1 VQNKSKISATVTG
14 ATILVIAASA
24 YLYSLQRENRR
35 HEQQLADYEQ
45 HVQELL
51 AQVETGSRQ
60 RVALQNQLDDLLS
73 ERNTLNSQLT
83 SVEDQLDEVE
93 QQLNPDY
100 QQIES
105 EIRQQISYELQQQEI
120 ERNNI
125 DPRVKLLQELI
136 ALDPLEL
143 GEIMSVN
150 GQFGRFL
157 QALDV
162 DDQRMEVIVTALTDV
177 VADQN
182 LARQE
187 LMQQMREGEVGR
199 REMRSEIR
207 EIMSP
212 RAQYET
218 LVQTLTDNEL
228 LVFRQALS
236 EQREQ
241 TNAIRDFTL
250 NTGDSTSSTI
260 YFEGGG
266 RSPAIS
272 LPYQPLTP
280 PKPRN

>member
-1 VQNKSKISATVTG
+1 
-14 ATILVIAASA
+14 
-24 YLYSLQRENRR
+24 
-35 HEQQLADYEQ
+35 DYQQ
-45 HVQELL
+45 HVQKLL
-51 AQVETGSRQ
+51 TQVEASSRQ
-60 RVALQNQLDDLLS
+60 RIALQNRLDDLLS

-83 SVEDQLDEVE
+83 SAEDQLDEVE

-100 QQIES
+100 QRIES

-125 DPRVKLLQELI
+125 NPRVSLLQELI

-177 VADQN
+177 VAEQN

-187 LMQQMREGEVGR
+187 LMVQMREGEVGR
-199 REMRSEIR
+199 RVMRREMR

-212 RAQYET
+212 GTQIESLAP
-218 LVQTLTDNEL
+218 TLTDDEM

-236 EQREQ
+236 EQQEQ
-241 TNAIRDFTL
+241 TYAIRDFTL
-250 NTGDSTSSTI
+250 NTGDSTSSAI
-260 YFEGGG
+260 YFGGAG
-266 RSPAIS
+266 RSPAIV

-280 PKPRN
+280 PNPRN

>member
-1 VQNKSKISATVTG
+1 MRPIAIGS
-14 ATILVIAASA
+14 TILVIAASA
-24 YLYSLQRENRR
+24 TLYSLQRENRR
-35 HEQQLADYEQ
+35 HEQQLADYQQ

-51 AQVETGSRQ
+51 TQVEAGSRQ
-60 RVALQNQLDDLLS
+60 RIGLQNQLDDLLS
-73 ERNTLNSQLT
+73 ESNTLNSQLT
-83 SVEDQLDEVE
+83 SAEDQLDEAE

-100 QQIES
+100 QRIES

-125 DPRVKLLQELI
+125 DPRVSLLQELI

-157 QALDV
+157 QALGV
-162 DDQRMEVIVTALTDV
+162 DDQRMEAIVIALTDV

-187 LMQQMREGEVGR
+187 LIVQLREGDVGR
-199 REMRSEIR
+199 REMRSEMQ

-218 LVQTLTDNEL
+218 LAQTLTDNEL
-228 LVFRQALS
+228 LIFRQALS

-250 NTGDSTSSTI
+250 NTGDSTSSAV
-260 YFEGGG
+260 FFGGTG
-266 RSPAIS
+266 RSPAIV
-272 LPYQPLTP
+272 LPAQPATP
-280 PKPRN
+280 LNPRN